1 MTDDDRIAL
10 SAVWA
15 DQAYGWLAEELNEG
29 RIVGKTDEARQKL
42 DTLCDGLRVLADN
55 LGVVSYPFPPAT
67 VRPGKRILHLV
78 K

>member
-10 SAVWA
+10 SADWA
-15 DQAYGWLAEELNEG
+15 EQAYGWLSGELNRG
-29 RIVGKTDEARQKL
+29 SIVARSNMTQQKL

-55 LGVVSYPFPPAT
+55 LGVVSYPFPPPMIRAQ
-67 VRPGKRILHLV
+67 RPNLEIV